1 MHAFQFG
8 CGISQDGENLVAIRA
23 GQLRTSKTGI
33 EMRMWIDSNTKR
45 YVPVDEDLVIGIV
58 VDKRTED
65 YRLDVRGPSYGVLS
79 ALSFEGATKR
89 NKPKLEI
96 GSLVYCRVSNSYR
109 DAESELSCLSLT
121 YKKAVFG
128 ELEGGHMIETSIG
141 YARSLL
147 LPENVVVNC
156 LGRHLAYEIAVGC
169 NGRVIWI
176 KSDSVAKTIL
186 IANAIRNAEYDELIC
201 ADPC

>member
-1 MHAFQFG
+1 MHFETHQGTAVTM
-8 CGISQDGENLVAIRA
+8 L
-23 GQLRTSKTGI
+23 
-33 EMRMWIDSNTKR
+33 
-45 YVPVDEDLVIGIV
+45 
-58 VDKRTED
+58 
-65 YRLDVRGPSYGVLS
+65 SYGVLS

-121 YKKAVFG
+121 YKKGWMTGQAVFG

-169 NGRVIWI
+169 NGRIWI